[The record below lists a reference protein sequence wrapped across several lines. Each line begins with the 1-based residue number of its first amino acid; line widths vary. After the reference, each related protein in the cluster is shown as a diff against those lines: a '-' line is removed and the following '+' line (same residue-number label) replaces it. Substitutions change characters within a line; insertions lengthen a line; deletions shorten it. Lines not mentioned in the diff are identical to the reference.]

1 MIDAFPQVGEF
12 SGAGDNLLLDLP
24 SVGHPHD
31 PNETRFM
38 EDGLCNGLNPRTGRR
53 FDARMWDT
61 VTRNG
66 KTAIRGKYV
75 VIDGARRRQSD
86 VISEVRGICGECPVL
101 LEDLGRAPSRG
112 TLMITDREQARNRV
126 LQAAVAVYDT
136 EVILG
141 QSHAESLSAALLA
154 AMASMETLSVGEIS
168 EEMIRA
174 AELLDTDDGDVADDG
189 VAALLWF
196 ARELRESVPM
206 DDRVE

>member
-1 MIDAFPQVGEF
+1 
-12 SGAGDNLLLDLP
+12 
-24 SVGHPHD
+24 
-31 PNETRFM
+31 
-38 EDGLCNGLNPRTGRR
+38 
-53 FDARMWDT
+53 
-61 VTRNG
+61 
-66 KTAIRGKYV
+66 
-75 VIDGARRRQSD
+75 
-86 VISEVRGICGECPVL
+86 
-101 LEDLGRAPSRG
+101 
-112 TLMITDREQARNRV
+112 MITDREQARNRV

-206 DDRVE
+206 DDRKD